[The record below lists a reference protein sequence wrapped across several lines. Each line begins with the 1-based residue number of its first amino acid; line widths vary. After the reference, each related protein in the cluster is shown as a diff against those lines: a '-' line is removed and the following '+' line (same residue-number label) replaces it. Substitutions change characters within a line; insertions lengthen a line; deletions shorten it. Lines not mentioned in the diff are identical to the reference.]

1 MNTRRY
7 PAAIPI
13 DCCEFILWQAW
24 AKVKP
29 FAYFF
34 FAFGSIA
41 ADCLQSAFLFSASL
55 IQSYLLFRPNS
66 IALRHIKKF
75 SVLCN
80 LFRMRIVLQV
90 KDLQTERGVFVKL
103 SAEDMYQKYADQL
116 FSIAF
121 TVCQNREDAE
131 DAVQNTLITYCSIK
145 KDFESEEHI
154 KAWLIRVAINR
165 AKDIRSSFWR
175 RNKVQWEEYM
185 ESLPFEEPEDRR
197 LFEAVMRLKEKYRI
211 VIHMYYY
218 EDYGIEDIA
227 RILKCPSGTIKS
239 RLSRARTLLKHTLK
253 EEWNN
258 D

>member
-103 SAEDMYQKYADQL
+103 SAEDMYQNMRISC
-116 FSIAF
+116 FPS
-121 TVCQNREDAE
+121 
-131 DAVQNTLITYCSIK
+131 
-145 KDFESEEHI
+145 H
-154 KAWLIRVAINR
+154 
-165 AKDIRSSFWR
+165 
-175 RNKVQWEEYM
+175 
-185 ESLPFEEPEDRR
+185 LP
-197 LFEAVMRLKEKYRI
+197 Y
-211 VIHMYYY
+211 
-218 EDYGIEDIA
+218 
-227 RILKCPSGTIKS
+227 
-239 RLSRARTLLKHTLK
+239 ARTGRMPRMQSRTRS
-253 EEWNN
+253 
-258 D
+258 